1 MEWIKVS
8 EQYPNQFEEVIA
20 CLSDGTVKAV
30 TYIGD
35 HKWTTY
41 RTVVLWAH
49 MPETPLEL
57 LNDNDNIVSE
67 APKRRGRKKKI
78 KEE

>member
-8 EQYPNQFEEVIA
+8 EQEPKQFEEVIA
-20 CLSDGTVKAV
+20 CLSGGTVKAV
-30 TYIGD
+30 TYVGD

-49 MPETPLEL
+49 MPETPWEL
-57 LNDNDNIVSE
+57 LNGDGGESE
-67 APKRRGRKKKI
+67 EPQKKKRGRKKKT
-78 KEE
+78 